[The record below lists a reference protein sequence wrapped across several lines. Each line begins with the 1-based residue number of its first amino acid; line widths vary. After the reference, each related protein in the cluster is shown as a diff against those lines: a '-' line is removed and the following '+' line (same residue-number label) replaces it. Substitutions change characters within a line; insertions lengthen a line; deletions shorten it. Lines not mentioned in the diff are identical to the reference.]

1 MRLTFGCLFTCKA
14 SSRAVYKPC
23 SKVCLCVESNVGPA
37 EMLHGLC
44 RPLKQLLAQFL
55 ARQPGEVA
63 AAVRTTVAATGV
75 TTHPA
80 AGNVLPSLASAQLNF
95 RYLPGLP
102 PSSLLFSTAAMT

>member
-1 MRLTFGCLFTCKA
+1 MCEA
-14 SSRAVYKPC
+14 SSHAIYKQC
-23 SKVCLCVESNVGPA
+23 SKVCLCVELKTGAA

-75 TTHPA
+75 STHPA
-80 AGNVLPSLASAQLNF
+80 AGNVLPSLASVQLNF
-95 RYLPGLP
+95 RYLPGMP
-102 PSSLLFSTAAMT
+102 PSSLLSAQLL